1 MAAMNTYTNL
11 HSGSMLWTPK
21 IMINLMIKPEL
32 PYAYLDGYTPNKAQ
46 MSTIEVHLGVR
57 LEEVWTLSIFLLFR
71 FSTAFHSG
79 SLYMPQ
85 SSSLWKEVKHF
96 LSVLNLHMH
105 RFKEKHGRDLYSEAM
120 MTGEGG
126 GL

>member
-21 IMINLMIKPEL
+21 IMINLVIKPEL
-32 PYAYLDGYTPNKAQ
+32 PHAYLDGYTPNKAQ

-71 FSTAFHSG
+71 FPTAFHSG

-85 SSSLWKEVKHF
+85 SSSLRKE
-96 LSVLNLHMH
+96 
-105 RFKEKHGRDLYSEAM
+105 R
-120 MTGEGG
+120 
-126 GL
+126 

>member
-57 LEEVWTLSIFLLFR
+57 LEEAWTLSIFL
-71 FSTAFHSG
+71 
-79 SLYMPQ
+79 
-85 SSSLWKEVKHF
+85 
-96 LSVLNLHMH
+96 
-105 RFKEKHGRDLYSEAM
+105 
-120 MTGEGG
+120 
-126 GL
+126 